1 MDRRAFLGGLA
12 TASAVAATS
21 PASAGQVP
29 EGAAVLALAAR
40 LERAY
45 VVPAIGRRY
54 GARLRER
61 LAAGAYDGLPRAEL
75 AKRLTEDLQAVNADG
90 HLRVLS
96 TPPAGRAGQSGPPRG
111 PAIQDAGWIAPG
123 TAYIRYSGFPGDE
136 PTRQA
141 TAAFMEAHRTA
152 RALVIDCRPNGGGG
166 LDEINLILPWLYA
179 RPTRLARFEM
189 ADAVAK
195 AVGMPFDGDK
205 GVRDV
210 APGPG
215 VRRQEHWAEPRTDAG
230 ALPQAKVYYLTSG
243 RTASAAEHLA
253 LVLKRTGRATL
264 IGEATAGAN
273 HFGDYEAIG
282 ADLWVFLPVG
292 RTVDPDTGADWEGK
306 GIVPDIAVP
315 AARALEEALR
325 LAGVL
330 SVPG

>member
-1 MDRRAFLGGLA
+1 MDRRTFLGGLA
-12 TASAVAATS
+12 TVSTVAAT
-21 PASAGQVP
+21 PATPAGQAP

-40 LERAY
+40 LEQAY

-54 GARLRER
+54 AARLRER
-61 LAAGAYDGLPRAEL
+61 LAAGAYDGLSRSEL

-96 TPPAGRAGQSGPPRG
+96 TPPAGRPSGPPRA
-111 PAIQDAGWIAPG
+111 PAVQDAGWIAPG
-123 TAYIRYSGFPGDE
+123 VAYIRYSGFPGDE

-141 TAAFMEAHRTA
+141 TAAFMEAHRAA

-179 RPTRLARFEM
+179 KPTLLARFEM
-189 ADAVAK
+189 ADAVARS
-195 AVGMPFDGDK
+195 VGMPFDGDG
-205 GVRDV
+205 GVRDI

-215 VRRQEHWAEPRTDAG
+215 VRRQEHWAEPRAEAG

-273 HFGDYEAIG
+273 HFGDFETIG
-282 ADLWVFLPVG
+282 AGLWVFLPVG
-292 RTVDPDTGADWEGK
+292 RTVDPETGVDWEGR
-306 GIVPDIAVP
+306 GIVPDLTVP
-315 AARALEEALR
+315 APRALEEALR
-325 LAGVL
+325 LAGVF
-330 SVPG
+330 SGPG